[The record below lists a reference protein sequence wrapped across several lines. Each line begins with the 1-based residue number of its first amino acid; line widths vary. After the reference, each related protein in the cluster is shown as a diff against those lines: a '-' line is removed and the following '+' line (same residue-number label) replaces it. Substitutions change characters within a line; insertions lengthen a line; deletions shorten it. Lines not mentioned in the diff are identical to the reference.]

1 MSHVSRRSLRTDK
14 RPFTSIE
21 RPSRL
26 ILGSLFV
33 VALLAFEL
41 FNFDTTRYALHN
53 LLGDEQVLGLGWA
66 TVLAIAFCTIDF
78 AGLLRIFLPDGRHN
92 TPTEVWY
99 LMGAWLLG
107 ATLNAIMT
115 WWAVSLALLD
125 HPLGNEIL
133 DREKLLLVVPIF
145 VACLVWLTR
154 ILFIGSLSITS
165 SYFFKD
171 DLSIRT
177 MGSPQRE
184 VRHHPSTPLPK
195 LTPVTDEL
203 PPFLTKTATTSG
215 GSTRRKT
222 AVRPSAARRKRPQRA
237 TVV

>member
-1 MSHVSRRSLRTDK
+1 M
-14 RPFTSIE
+14 E

-78 AGLLRIFLPDGRHN
+78 AGLLRIFLPDGRYN

-133 DREKLLLVVPIF
+133 DRERLLLVVPIF

-154 ILFIGSLSITS
+154 ILFIGSLSLTGN
-165 SYFFKD
+165 YFFKEERD
-171 DLSIRT
+171 VART
-177 MGSPQRE
+177 MGPPQRE
-184 VRHHPSTPLPK
+184 ARHSPPTSLPK

-203 PPFLTKTATTSG
+203 PPFLAKEAVVPN
-215 GSTRRKT
+215 GSVRRRP
-222 AVRPSAARRKRPQRA
+222 AARPSTARRKRPQQA
-237 TVV
+237 TTL